1 MPSRSLAKYLF
12 RVQQFLHD
20 GIRQVLELVLEP
32 SSIKLTRTFCVMIVQ
47 VAGLLPL
54 HIQPDRAVLIIYSR
68 HIQEPAQL
76 YYQRWVKVTCWGCFN
91 ACRRHAFGTGTFGE
105 RVHWPGGDRYGLHA
119 AAVDVKSGGVA

>member
-20 GIRQVLELVLEP
+20 GIRQVLDLVLEP
-32 SSIKLTRTFCVMIVQ
+32 YSIKLARTFCVMIVQ

-68 HIQEPAQL
+68 HIQELAQL
-76 YYQRWVKVTCWGCFN
+76 YYQRWVKVTC
-91 ACRRHAFGTGTFGE
+91 RRHAFGTGTFGE
-105 RVHWPGGDRYGLHA
+105 QVHWPGGDRYGLHA
-119 AAVDVKSGGVA
+119 AAVDVKSGGV